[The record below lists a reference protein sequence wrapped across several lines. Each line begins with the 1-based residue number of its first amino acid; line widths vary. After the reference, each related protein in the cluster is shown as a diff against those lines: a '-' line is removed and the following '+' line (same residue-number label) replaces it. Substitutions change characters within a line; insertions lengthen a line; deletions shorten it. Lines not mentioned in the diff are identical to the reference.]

1 MCLLSDFSF
10 VVLRYASELW
20 WPSNVFALI
29 MIVEVVMLGIT
40 VSKVRINGKA
50 LDFAMRDP
58 SDELLLPRPLLVI
71 FFLMLI
77 DEP

>member
-20 WPSNVFALI
+20 WPSNIVALI

-50 LDFAMRDP
+50 LDYVQKVIILVMSSPGFN
-58 SDELLLPRPLLVI
+58 ELYKNVN
-71 FFLMLI
+71 
-77 DEP
+77 ENVC